1 MLDRIGKGTREGS
14 LFFSREVAYK
24 KTLLF
29 NHWQSFFDISI
40 EILIGK

>member
-24 KTLLF
+24 KNSF
-29 NHWQSFFDISI
+29 IQSLAV
-40 EILIGK
+40 ILRYINRNTYR